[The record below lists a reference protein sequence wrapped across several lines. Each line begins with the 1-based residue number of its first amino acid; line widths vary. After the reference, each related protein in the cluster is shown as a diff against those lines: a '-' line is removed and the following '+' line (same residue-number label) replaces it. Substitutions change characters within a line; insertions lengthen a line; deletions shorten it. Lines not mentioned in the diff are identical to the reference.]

1 MIPSYRKIVGID
13 NCQSNVIFKYICI
26 IYYLLWVKEII
37 RVNED
42 NILSELND
50 IIDNAVSFEH
60 DNELTMYLKIIL
72 HFIHKFDVTKIRNYF
87 QKIINLIKKSEQRL
101 DPVYTYFL
109 IEIVLTFIIKCYEYQ
124 RNIFLYPEIKY
135 IFYKLYMY
143 IDTKLKKREKI
154 DEHKRKI
161 YLSRKKACRELLT
174 SFQFSKL
181 INSDDYNLM
190 NGEQF
195 DLL

>member
-1 MIPSYRKIVGID
+1 MKKHQTSFNIYNRNID
-13 NCQSNVIFKYICI
+13 T
-26 IYYLLWVKEII
+26 IYYLQWIKEIF
-37 RVNED
+37 RVNEN

-50 IIDNAVSFEH
+50 IIETTVSFEH

-72 HFIHKFDVTKIRNYF
+72 HFIHKSDVSKIRNYF
-87 QKIINLIKKSEQRL
+87 QKIINLIKKSEQRS
-101 DPVYTYFL
+101 DPVYTCFL

-135 IFYKLYMY
+135 IFYKLYIY

-154 DEHKRKI
+154 EEHKRKV
-161 YLSRKKACRELLT
+161 YHARKKACKELLT

-181 INSDDYNLM
+181 INNDDFNLM
-190 NGEQF
+190 NGEQY
-195 DLL
+195 DLF